1 MNIGIVRYIM
11 GWLLLVVAG
20 FMILPA
26 AVSLYFGEKCI
37 WAFVYVIL
45 GAGALGGLLIC
56 KKPKNHI
63 FYTAEGYVSVAL
75 SWIVMSLVGAVPF
88 VISGAIP
95 SYIDALFE
103 TVSGFTTTG
112 ASILPE
118 IESLPKGILFWRS
131 LTHWL
136 GGMGVLVFL
145 LCLIP
150 LTGGSRMNL
159 MKAESPGPQVGRL
172 VPKVQST
179 AKILYGIYISLT
191 MAEILILIISGM
203 RMFDAVTISF
213 GTAGTGGF
221 GVMNDSCG
229 SYTNIQQSIIIVF
242 MILFGVNFNVYF
254 LILLKNIKGV
264 LKSEEVWAYFAV
276 IVISVTII
284 TVNTIHMY
292 EKAYDAFHHAA
303 FAVGSIITTTGF
315 ATVDFNTWPALSKTV
330 LCILM
335 FIGACAGS
343 TGGGIKVSRFL
354 LLIKTI
360 KKQITTSLHPNAVCT
375 VKMDGKPVEEDV
387 LRNVHIYLITYVL
400 IFALSLL
407 FISADNHDL
416 TTNFTAVSATFNNI
430 GPGLSLVGPTSNF
443 TCFSDLSKMI
453 LSLDML
459 FGRLEIF
466 PLLMLLNRRTWKR
479 M

>member
-63 FYTAEGYVSVAL
+63 FYTAESYVSVAL

-118 IESLPKGILFWRS
+118 VESIPKGLLFWRS

-150 LTGGSRMNL
+150 LTGGSGMNL

-191 MAEILILIISGM
+191 VAEMLILIISGM
-203 RMFDAVTISF
+203 RLFDAVTISF

-229 SYTNIQQSIIIVF
+229 SYTNIQQSVITVF

-264 LKSEEVWAYFAV
+264 LKSEEVWSYFAL

-284 TVNTIHMY
+284 TINTFHMY
-292 EKAYDAFHHAA
+292 ESVYESFHHAS

-335 FIGACAGS
+335 FVGACAGS

-360 KKQITTSLHPNAVCT
+360 KKQITTSLHPNAVCRI
-375 VKMDGKPVEEDV
+375 KMDGKPVEEDV

-400 IFALSLL
+400 IFVMSLL
-407 FISADNHDL
+407 LISVDNHDM

-443 TCFSDLSKMI
+443 TCFSDLSKI
-453 LSLDML
+453 VLSLDML

>member
-179 AKILYGIYISLT
+179 AKIL
-191 MAEILILIISGM
+191 
-203 RMFDAVTISF
+203 
-213 GTAGTGGF
+213 
-221 GVMNDSCG
+221 
-229 SYTNIQQSIIIVF
+229 
-242 MILFGVNFNVYF
+242 
-254 LILLKNIKGV
+254 
-264 LKSEEVWAYFAV
+264 
-276 IVISVTII
+276 
-284 TVNTIHMY
+284 
-292 EKAYDAFHHAA
+292 
-303 FAVGSIITTTGF
+303 
-315 ATVDFNTWPALSKTV
+315 
-330 LCILM
+330 
-335 FIGACAGS
+335 
-343 TGGGIKVSRFL
+343 
-354 LLIKTI
+354 
-360 KKQITTSLHPNAVCT
+360 
-375 VKMDGKPVEEDV
+375 
-387 LRNVHIYLITYVL
+387 
-400 IFALSLL
+400 
-407 FISADNHDL
+407 
-416 TTNFTAVSATFNNI
+416 
-430 GPGLSLVGPTSNF
+430 
-443 TCFSDLSKMI
+443 
-453 LSLDML
+453 
-459 FGRLEIF
+459 
-466 PLLMLLNRRTWKR
+466 
-479 M
+479 